1 MGTVWF
7 CLIAFMLTVYVVL
20 DGFDIGAGIVHLAV
34 ARTAEERRTI
44 LRSIGPVWDANEVW
58 LIAAGGTLYLAFP
71 GLYASSF
78 SGFYLPLIMV
88 LWLLILRGISVE
100 FRSSFAHPVWIA
112 FWDGIFALSSVL
124 LAVFFG
130 VALGNVVRG
139 VALDPA
145 QRFFEP
151 LWTNFRPEV
160 PTGILDWYTV
170 LVGLL
175 ALVALAVHG
184 CAWIAFRTDGE
195 TAARAGRLLRRLWW
209 GVVVLTVLVTW
220 FSWDLQPQITHNLHS
235 YPWGWILPA
244 LAIGG
249 LVLTWRWSG
258 RRPLATF
265 LASAAYL
272 AGMLASVAFGLY
284 PYVLPARSDPSLS
297 LSIENT
303 RAPDAGLRLALAWWA
318 VGMVLVAFYFWM
330 LYRRMAGRAGHDES
344 HGY

>member
-1 MGTVWF
+1 
-7 CLIAFMLTVYVVL
+7 
-20 DGFDIGAGIVHLAV
+20 
-34 ARTAEERRTI
+34 
-44 LRSIGPVWDANEVW
+44 
-58 LIAAGGTLYLAFP
+58 
-71 GLYASSF
+71 
-78 SGFYLPLIMV
+78 MV

-244 LAIGG
+244 MAIGG